1 MLRRLAL
8 LPLLMVIATSA
19 AAQGSLRSENAQ
31 PSAGPRV
38 ASASVGVRPLSTAK
52 ATVTAPPAAPSKNQ
66 SQVLI
71 IVGGAAF
78 IGGLLIGDDAG
89 TAIAIAG
96 LGVGIY
102 GLYYYLRY

>member
-1 MLRRLAL
+1 MLRRLAS
-8 LPLLMVIATSA
+8 LPLLMMIATSA
-19 AAQGSLRSENAQ
+19 TMAQGVPARSGDSLV
-31 PSAGPRV
+31 SAGPRV
-38 ASASVGVRPLSTAK
+38 ASASVGVRPLSIAK

-66 SQVLI
+66 SQVLMV
-71 IVGGAAF
+71 VGGAAF

-102 GLYYYLRY
+102 GLY